1 MKRILS
7 FMMLFTLVQMSFGQD
22 ESAATIIQK
31 AEDRLRG
38 TTMYAEMT
46 ITTIRPKWTRE
57 MKVKTWSKGED
68 YSVTLV
74 LSPAKDKGTVFLKRK
89 NEIWQYLPSI
99 ERTIKMPPSML
110 GQSWMGTD
118 MTNDDLVRES
128 SLKEDYTK
136 KLLGTETI
144 ENLACHKIELKPKK
158 DVNAIWG
165 KILIWISKKDY
176 LQLQTKLYDQDGEL
190 VNTILGKDVKLIGGK
205 KMPATM
211 EIIPSTKKAQK
222 TKITYSKAEFDI
234 EIDDQIFTTQYM
246 KRLK

>member
-1 MKRILS
+1 MKTKLLY
-7 FMMLFTLVQMSFGQD
+7 FLMLFVSFTFAQS
-22 ESAATIIQK
+22 ESAAEIIQK

-46 ITTIRPKWTRE
+46 ITTIRPKWSRE

-128 SLKEDYTK
+128 SLKDDHTK
-136 KLLGTETI
+136 KLLGTKSV
-144 ENLACHKIELKPKK
+144 ENLPCHKIELKPKEG
-158 DVNAIWG
+158 VNAIWG
-165 KILIWISKKDY
+165 KIEIWISKKGY
-176 LQLQTKLYDQDGEL
+176 LQLRTKFYDQDGEL
-190 VNTILGKDVKLIGGK
+190 VNTILGKDVKMIGGK
-205 KMPATM
+205 KMPTTM
-211 EIIPSTKKAQK
+211 EIIPAKKKAQK
-222 TKITYSKAEFDI
+222 TKITYTKAEFDI
-234 EIDDQIFTTQYM
+234 DIGDQIFTTQYM